1 MVVQLNFQNLA
12 KETFPQLSRSEIKIL
27 VYLDVH
33 TGLTEKPLLPEKPL
47 MKPPQATNREFSP
60 AKHPDRCFLAAII
73 FVSKC

>member
-1 MVVQLNFQNLA
+1 MWCDIANLA

-47 MKPPQATNREFSP
+47 MKPPQATNREFFP
-60 AKHPDRCFLAAII
+60 AKHPAII
-73 FVSKC
+73 LVSKF